1 MVSGLL
7 KVFKKIR
14 FRLEPGTGE
23 ISPKLLGDPSPFEI
37 ASQQFVEKEL
47 EIDELSI
54 EYKYF

>member
-1 MVSGLL
+1 L